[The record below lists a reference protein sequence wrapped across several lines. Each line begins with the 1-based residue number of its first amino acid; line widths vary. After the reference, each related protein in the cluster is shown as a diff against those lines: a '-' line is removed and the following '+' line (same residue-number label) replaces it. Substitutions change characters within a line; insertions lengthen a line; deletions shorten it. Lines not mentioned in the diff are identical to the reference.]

1 MSLDILLLVQLLAT
15 VGMTAV
21 IWFVQIAHYPLHMR
35 VPEQGFAAYQQA
47 HMYRVTFVVGPLML
61 VEAAAAS
68 WLLLMPLPENLVW
81 LAWVGFAMVLLVWIS
96 TACLQVPCHHRL
108 ERGYDLQALRRLLA
122 TNWIRTG
129 LWTGRAVIAVM
140 MCVLAWHLGSEQQGH
155 VI

>member
-21 IWFVQIAHYPLHMR
+21 IWFVQIAHYPLHVL
-35 VPEQGFAAYQQA
+35 VPEQSFAAYQQA

-68 WLLLMPLPENLVW
+68 WLLLMPLPDNLVW

-140 MCVLAWHLGSEQQGH
+140 MCVLAWHLSSEQQGH